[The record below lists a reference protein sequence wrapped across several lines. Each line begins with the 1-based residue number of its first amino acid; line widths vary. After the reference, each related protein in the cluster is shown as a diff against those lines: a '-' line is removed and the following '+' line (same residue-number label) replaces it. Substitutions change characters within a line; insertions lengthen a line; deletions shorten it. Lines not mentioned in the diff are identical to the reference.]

1 MNKLASICRM
11 LSFVSCCGLACA
23 QVTLVD
29 LEQTAAKTQAQ
40 WYGLASVLDT
50 RLTRLLPCDAT
61 AITTIEETHRASTAR
76 MAAVSA
82 YTKALADQAAQDVA
96 TAVQIQSAETDY
108 STGLGAERTDTE
120 QERAG
125 AETQMRNLA
134 ESVRKRVSLTIA
146 SDELQALE
154 ALVRDRATLVAANS
168 TATEATLPRYASLV
182 QALEKREAALR
193 KQVSALE
200 EERAKWNGYYSARL
214 ARARV
219 ECSSS
224 GMGR

>member
-1 MNKLASICRM
+1 M
-11 LSFVSCCGLACA
+11 
-23 QVTLVD
+23 
-29 LEQTAAKTQAQ
+29 
-40 WYGLASVLDT
+40 
-50 RLTRLLPCDAT
+50 LPCDAG
-61 AITTIEETHRASTAR
+61 AITTIEETHKASTAR

-96 TAVQIQSAETDY
+96 IASQIQRTEVDY
-108 STGLGAERTDTE
+108 SMSLSAERTDTE

-134 ESVRKRVSLTIA
+134 ESVRKRVSLTAA

-154 ALVRDRATLVAANS
+154 ALVRERANLVGANA
-168 TATEATLPRYASLV
+168 TATEAVLPRYASLV

-200 EERAKWNGYYSARL
+200 EERTKWNGYYAARL